1 MKKINTKKSYIFT
14 LQNIKTEKID
24 QKFGITI
31 VSNINS
37 SNNTPLNTTKI
48 SDLSYTK
55 NIPEIVSFL
64 DDSKKKHKC
73 TISMV
78 DFNTN
83 KELISGVT
91 YDCFWCRS
99 KIPTNVIAIGCPI
112 KYAPNQAIKTYYS
125 EISKDTYTIKE
136 NITSTKLKEIKVSD
150 DTRLTILNKGYY
162 ITDGIFCS
170 FNCCMS
176 YIIDNRTNSMYI
188 LSEMLLLK
196 MYNEIYEK
204 PGSPDRRFAD
214 VSPSQGESIEQ
225 APHWRTLVQYGGDL
239 TIEEFRNSFNKI
251 EYQKHGY
258 VTHKFKPIGMLF
270 EEKLKF

>member
-1 MKKINTKKSYIFT
+1 MKKVNMKKSYIFT
-14 LQNIKTEKID
+14 LQNIKADKID
-24 QKFGITI
+24 HKFGITI
-31 VSNINS
+31 VSNINTT
-37 SNNTPLNTTKI
+37 NNSPLNTTKI
-48 SDLSYTK
+48 SDLSYNK

-64 DDSKKKHKC
+64 DESKKKHKC

-83 KELISGVT
+83 KHLINDNPQSIT
-91 YDCFWCRS
+91 YDCFWCRN
-99 KIPTNVIAIGCPI
+99 KIPTNLIAIGCPI
-112 KYAPNQAIKTYYS
+112 KYVPSQAVKTYYS

-136 NITSTKLKEIKVSD
+136 NITSTKLKEIEVSED
-150 DTRLTILNKGYY
+150 KRLTILNKGHY

-176 YIIDNRTNSMYI
+176 YIIDNRTNSIYV

-196 MYNEIYEK
+196 MYNEIYVN
-204 PGSPDRRFAD
+204 G
-214 VSPSQGESIEQ
+214 GSIEQ
-225 APHWRTLVQYGGDL
+225 APHWRTLRQCGGDL

-258 VTHKFKPIGMLF
+258 VTDIPKFKPIGMLF